1 MAGSATALRPAGYPS
16 GYPAEIDANVK
27 IRWVDN
33 LLVNMSERST
43 DLLKFIGGPS
53 QFTFDNPKVEWV
65 EDDVWGRRPTH
76 TGLAA
81 AGTLSLVVTGQA
93 HRYPVGTLLYNS
105 RVGEVVYVS
114 AVADANTLTIVRD
127 ADGGSNAAA
136 WLSTDEVMVQGQV
149 MHETD
154 SWTFRPNAIFQLP
167 YNFAQVQHVGVH
179 VTFRRQ
185 ATALYGLRG
194 TDLDYISA
202 NTVAEQ
208 FVAMEMSLAH
218 GRRYEGASTKPA
230 QMGGFRF
237 YIKDGGSSESG
248 SSITS
253 DLGSAA
259 LTRKDIDDD
268 LQEGFYAV
276 GPEKMANTL
285 IVSAW
290 AKRKISDFWSSAERL
305 GPLAGTAGIAIDR
318 FRTDFGDI
326 NVLMHTAVAKN
337 EMYFINRDSIKMGHF
352 AGLGRPHLLQLAA
365 PSATGPRIE
374 RAFYADVSCM
384 VKGLEGMGI
393 LHTFSVSS

>member
-1 MAGSATALRPAGYPS
+1 MAGSATVLRPAGYPS

-65 EDDVWGRRPTH
+65 EDDVWSRRLTISSIC
-76 TGLAA
+76 TVSN
-81 AGTLSLVVTGQA
+81 TSLVATGQA
-93 HRYPVGTLLYNS
+93 HRYPKGTLLYNP
-105 RVGEVVYVS
+105 RTGEVVYVS
-114 AVADANTLTIVRD
+114 AQADANTLTIVRD
-127 ADGGSNAAA
+127 ADGQSNDAQMET
-136 WLSTDEVMVQGQV
+136 TDELLVQGQV

-154 SWTFRPNAIFQLP
+154 SWAFRANAIFQLP
-167 YNFAQVQHVGVH
+167 YNYAQAQHVGIH

-208 FVAMEMSLAH
+208 FVAMEMALAN
-218 GRRYEGASTKPA
+218 GRRYVGASTKPA

-237 YIKDGGSSESG
+237 FIKDGGSSESG
-248 SSITS
+248 SAITS
-253 DLGSAA
+253 DLNSAA

-285 IVSAW
+285 IVPAW
-290 AKRKISDFWSSAERL
+290 AKRKITDFWSSAERL

-326 NVLMHTAVAKN
+326 NVLMHTAVPKN
-337 EMYFINRDSIKMGHF
+337 QMYFINRDSIKMGHF

-365 PSATGPRIE
+365 PSATGPRVE

-393 LHTFSVSS
+393 LHSFSTSS